1 MAADGGGLQYAGW
14 SELPDDLLITVYHR
28 CCSSLYDRARFAA
41 VCTAWRAIASQ
52 HPPLPGLPLL
62 LPSIRD
68 DGKLDH
74 QLRAYSL
81 EDGRAL
87 RLPVPWFLSGRRLFG
102 SHDGGW
108 VAGEGHKSEIIIV
121 NLFSDARVDLS
132 TEQSTIKCRCSA
144 FGSRPTNR
152 GTTVK
157 KIIFSEDPSSSGC
170 ILAAMTTRCEVALCR
185 VGCPEGGW
193 TTRGCDLDTRYN
205 ALIDIAFCNCELYGF
220 TGLEVFKFDIG
231 VNNNGAPVVT
241 SVHRLDVQM
250 TPLHTVGVQSSS
262 QYIFELH
269 GKLAIAVL
277 TWPGYYHCCESQ
289 FFRVFELME
298 NDITSS
304 YRYMWAEVTDLG
316 DHALFLGPAGC
327 RVSHVSTIGMCGM
340 VEKNHI
346 YYSEE
351 RYKDEVKGMA
361 RLDLG
366 CCMVYTGESPGVHRL
381 EKIMSRGCF
390 YPDEYDSN
398 CCVWL
403 LPPDM

>member
-1 MAADGGGLQYAGW
+1 MAGDGGGLQQAGW
-14 SELPDDLLITVYHR
+14 SDLPDDLLITVYRR

-41 VCTAWRAIASQ
+41 VCTTWRAIASQ

-68 DGKLDH
+68 DGELDH

-81 EDGRAL
+81 EDDRAL
-87 RLPVPWFLSGRRLFG
+87 RLPVPWFLSGRRLYG

-108 VAGEGHKSEIIIV
+108 VAGEGHKSEIVII
-121 NLFSDARVDLS
+121 NLFSGAQVDLS
-132 TEQSTIKCRCSA
+132 TKQSTIKCRCS
-144 FGSRPTNR
+144 GPRSSNR
-152 GTTVK
+152 GMSVK
-157 KIIFSEDPSSSGC
+157 KLIFSEDPSSSSC
-170 ILAAMTTRCEVALCR
+170 LLAAMTARCEVALCR
-185 VGCPEGGW
+185 VGCPHGGW

-205 ALIDIAFCNCELYGF
+205 ALIDIAFCNRELYGF

-231 VNNNGAPVVT
+231 ANNNGAPEVT
-241 SVHRLDVQM
+241 SVHHLDVQM
-250 TPLHTVGVQSSS
+250 TPF
-262 QYIFELH
+262 IRR
-269 GKLAIAVL
+269 
-277 TWPGYYHCCESQ
+277 
-289 FFRVFELME
+289 RVFELID
-298 NDITSS
+298 NDS
-304 YRYMWAEVTDLG
+304 YRYMWAEVTHLG
-316 DHALFLGPAGC
+316 DHALFLGQAGC
-327 RVSHVSTIGMCGM
+327 KLSHVSATSMSGR

-351 RYKDEVKGMA
+351 RYKGEVKGLA